1 MVSTRSQNRKT
12 RSGTR
17 LSVKEGRVNKT
28 LTTPRRGRAKP
39 KLPTAKQVENAINGK
54 KNNSATPAQMNNL
67 VMEVAAN
74 NAQLANNLKKVA
86 NNNRPKNNKPANKPV
101 NKPVKVNKPVNKPV
115 KVNKPVNK
123 PAKKSIIKKLK
134 NKFIGPRPAAPPANL
149 KRLRVNI
156 AKRLSNVEPNRN
168 VRMGVLKR
176 VNKKI
181 AELSAII
188 NKAEAGNAWLRRK
201 STVARRNVNQKTMNK
216 YKLILEGGIEGKSS
230 YRIGKKKCMSYKKS
244 ELMTLANTNNK
255 KLTKDKLCKIIKEKN
270 ATPQAPV
277 VTPKITNKAKT
288 CKTMKLAQLKNIA
301 GNKAKTIKGRV
312 TKRKLCEI
320 INAKNNANNRGG
332 KRKHIRFNNN
342 GMVIN

>member
-1 MVSTRSQNRKT
+1 MVSTRSQRR
-12 RSGTR
+12 RSAR
-17 LSVKEGRVNKT
+17 LTAKGGRVNKT
-28 LTTPRRGRAKP
+28 LTTPRRGRRRPTKP

-86 NNNRPKNNKPANKPV
+86 NNN
-101 NKPVKVNKPVNKPV
+101 
-115 KVNKPVNK
+115 K
-123 PAKKSIIKKLK
+123 PAKKSV
-134 NKFIGPRPAAPPANL
+134 IGPRPAAPPANL

-181 AELSAII
+181 AELRAII
-188 NKAEAGNAWLRRK
+188 NKAEAGNAWLRRR
-201 STVARRNVNQKTMNK
+201 STVRRTNVGQRTMRK
-216 YKLILEGGIEGKSS
+216 YKLTLEGKSL
-230 YRIGKKKCMSYKKS
+230 YRIGKKRCMSYTKK
-244 ELMTLANTNNK
+244 ELMNFANTTNK
-255 KLTKDKLCKIIKEKN
+255 KLKKAQLCKIIKEKN
-270 ATPQAPV
+270 ASPQAPV

-301 GNKAKTIKGRV
+301 GNKAKTITGRV

>member
-17 LSVKEGRVNKT
+17 LAVKEGRVNKT

-86 NNNRPKNNKPANKPV
+86 NNNRPKNNKPANKPANKQWFNNNWPKN
-101 NKPVKVNKPVNKPV
+101 NKPVK
-115 KVNKPVNK
+115 
-123 PAKKSIIKKLK
+123 KSVIK
-134 NKFIGPRPAAPPANL
+134 KFIGPRPVAPPANL

-201 STVARRNVNQKTMNK
+201 STATRRNVGQKTMNK
-216 YKLILEGGIEGKSS
+216 YKLALEGKSS
-230 YRIGKKKCMSYKKS
+230 GNSSYKIGKKKCTSYKKS
-244 ELMTLANTNNK
+244 ELMNFANTTNK
-255 KLTKDKLCKIIKEKN
+255 KLTKALLCKIIKEKN
-270 ATPQAPV
+270 AAPQAPV

-332 KRKHIRFNNN
+332 KRKHIRN
-342 GMVIN
+342 

>member
-17 LSVKEGRVNKT
+17 LAVKEGRVNKT

-67 VMEVAAN
+67 VMELVAN

-86 NNNRPKNNKPANKPV
+86 NNNRPKNNKPANKP
-101 NKPVKVNKPVNKPV
+101 
-115 KVNKPVNK
+115 
-123 PAKKSIIKKLK
+123 AKKSII
-134 NKFIGPRPAAPPANL
+134 KFIGPRPAAPPANL

-181 AELSAII
+181 SELRNII
-188 NKAEAGNAWLRRK
+188 NKAEAGNKWLRTR
-201 STVARRNVNQKTMNK
+201 VAAARRRKQNNVNSFK
-216 YKLILEGGIEGKSS
+216 
-230 YRIGKKKCMSYKKS
+230 IGKKRCMAYKKAQ
-244 ELMTLANTNNK
+244 LMNFANTTNK
-255 KLTKDKLCKIIKEKN
+255 KMTKKKLCQMIKEKN
-270 ATPQAPV
+270 AAPQAPV
-277 VTPKITNKAKT
+277 VTPKINNKAKT
-288 CKTMKLAQLKNIA
+288 CKMMKLAQLKNIA
-301 GNKAKTIKGRV
+301 GNKVKTIKGRV
-312 TKRKLCEI
+312 TKRKLCEV
-320 INAKNNANNRGG
+320 INAKNMANNRGG
-332 KRKHIRFNNN
+332 KRRATRN
-342 GMVIN
+342 